1 MRKKLVTIGLLT
13 MGWLAA
19 WAQSGDVNTHR
30 QYISGTGCDDMV
42 QWDFQCTDGR
52 NAGKWTKIGISWG
65 EAMTALAI
73 AVLCC

>member
-52 NAGKWTKIGISWG
+52 NAG
-65 EAMTALAI
+65 
-73 AVLCC
+73 